1 MNRIQRLTLAAICLL
16 LPLGS
21 FAQELSKQDNKA
33 IDEKVSVFLGLMETK
48 SYTKVLDFIYP
59 KFFEHSPKNQMF
71 QIFQLLE
78 TSGIELK
85 FNDLKILDKTKL
97 PSEKGIDYALIKYSL
112 NMELPL
118 NTDELKGAAGFMV
131 PMLQNNFGRDNVEY
145 NKKDSYIKVQG
156 EKFLLGVEDPDYE
169 DWLFLIYDDSFK
181 SAIEKTIPAS
191 VNQAAINGMN

>member
-21 FAQELSKQDNKA
+21 IAQELSKQDNKA

>member
-1 MNRIQRLTLAAICLL
+1 
-16 LPLGS
+16 
-21 FAQELSKQDNKA
+21 
-33 IDEKVSVFLGLMETK
+33 
-48 SYTKVLDFIYP
+48 
-59 KFFEHSPKNQMF
+59 MF